1 MVTFVVNRTLLR
13 DPRRFLRRCR
23 LAADDRGWKPWFVP
37 TSEAEDGLA
46 LTRRAVAAGA
56 SLVFAVGGD
65 GTVRACAEA
74 LAGTGVPLAIVPLG
88 TANLTARALGVPAR
102 ADRAVDAGFDGQDRR
117 IDLARL
123 DGTGLDG
130 TGVDVTS
137 RSGTEGRATRF
148 AAMAGIGL
156 DAAVVEAADEQLKRR
171 LGWVAYA
178 VSGVTRLSL
187 PPRDFTVRLDDAEPL
202 RRRARCVV
210 VANAGLLPGGFTLL
224 PGARLDDGLLDVGI
238 LAPAG
243 TWGWVR
249 VAGRVLARGRRQD
262 HSLERFQARRVQVSA
277 DVKLPRQVDGEIVA
291 PGQTLSVSV
300 CPGVL
305 VVRQAAADA
314 RRAVRGRD
322 PRGLRDLTVLI
333 GLGGGLDAD
342 RAQPRGVALVQGGVG
357 AGLVREWLALRGLV
371 PVTSGHRG
379 WVDLGP
385 VNERGVALQDRVPLV
400 VANPQRHRGHPAGVA
415 DDDPPLGVDPAGAG
429 VGRAGGGHARAA
441 RGGEPGAALERPD
454 EDLGGLKREQHRQVR
469 PGREY
474 VRPCRHPFPHRDQV
488 GLDVL
493 VDDGN

>member
-1 MVTFVVNRTLLR
+1 MVAFVVNRTLLR
-13 DPRRFLRRCR
+13 DPRGFLRRCR
-23 LAADDRGWKPWFVP
+23 RAAGDRGWKPWFAP

-46 LTRRAVAAGA
+46 LTRRAVADGAG
-56 SLVFAVGGD
+56 LVFAAGGD

-88 TANLTARALGVPAR
+88 TANLTARALGVPTR
-102 ADRAVDAGFDGQDRR
+102 AEQALDAGFDGRDRR
-117 IDLARL
+117 IDLAL
-123 DGTGLDG
+123 LEG
-130 TGVDVTS
+130 TGVGRTSGGGTRGGGTSVDMTS
-137 RSGTEGRATRF
+137 RSGTERSATRF

-305 VVRQAAADA
+305 VVRQ
-314 RRAVRGRD
+314 
-322 PRGLRDLTVLI
+322 P
-333 GLGGGLDAD
+333 
-342 RAQPRGVALVQGGVG
+342 
-357 AGLVREWLALRGLV
+357 
-371 PVTSGHRG
+371 
-379 WVDLGP
+379 
-385 VNERGVALQDRVPLV
+385 
-400 VANPQRHRGHPAGVA
+400 
-415 DDDPPLGVDPAGAG
+415 
-429 VGRAGGGHARAA
+429 
-441 RGGEPGAALERPD
+441 
-454 EDLGGLKREQHRQVR
+454 
-469 PGREY
+469 
-474 VRPCRHPFPHRDQV
+474 
-488 GLDVL
+488 
-493 VDDGN
+493 